1 MILQK
6 SILLIVSLFS
16 TIGCVSENKINDE
29 FTKIEFDIN
38 TNLLSETPET
48 IDNVFQITFPLDFN
62 KIDDIN
68 FQKIKTSIDSDTTS
82 FFQLSLL
89 AVYNSIN
96 GGSSILSKIISKK
109 DVFNEIDST
118 YYNLLV
124 VNFRTK
130 NINRS
135 KIKINGIK
143 TIQYII
149 TTEEVVLIKLI
160 LNIRGFYYQLDY
172 ISPLS
177 IYKEKLKSIESS
189 IGSIH

>member
-6 SILLIVSLFS
+6 SILLIVSLLS
-16 TIGCVSENKINDE
+16 TIGCVSENKINNE

-38 TNLLSETPET
+38 TNLLSETTEM
-48 IDNVFQITFPLDFN
+48 IDNVFQITFPLEFN
-62 KIDDIN
+62 KIDNIN
-68 FQKIKTSIDSDTTS
+68 FQKIKRTIDSDTAS

-89 AVYNSIN
+89 AVYNSVS

-109 DVFNEIDST
+109 DVFNEIGST

-124 VNFRTK
+124 TNFRTK
-130 NINRS
+130 NINQS

-149 TTEEVVLIKLI
+149 TTEEIVSIKLI
-160 LNIRGFYYQLDY
+160 LKIRGFYYQLDY
-172 ISPLS
+172 IFPLS

>member
-6 SILLIVSLFS
+6 SILLIVSLLS
-16 TIGCVSENKINDE
+16 TIGCVSENKINNE

-38 TNLLSETPET
+38 TNLLSETTET
-48 IDNVFQITFPLDFN
+48 IDNVFKITFPLEFN
-62 KIDDIN
+62 KIDNIN
-68 FQKIKTSIDSDTTS
+68 FQKIKRTIDSDTAS

-89 AVYNSIN
+89 AVYNSVS

-124 VNFRTK
+124 TNFRTK
-130 NINRS
+130 NINQS

-149 TTEEVVLIKLI
+149 TTTEIVSIKLI

-172 ISPLS
+172 IFPLS
-177 IYKEKLKSIESS
+177 SYKEKLKSIESS